1 MPSDLQV
8 SNIKDL
14 TGSNTGISIASDGQV
29 TIAQNNPTVTLGS
42 NATVNTQDYVV
53 ATIPSEQTISHFT
66 WTGLNLTSETH
77 DPNNWFDNSTF
88 KFQPNKAGKYFVN
101 MRCSVYS
108 NQGHTYNERVQVVV
122 KKNDTTAGTTGSVL
136 HSVHNAR
143 DARGYQFTVTAN
155 GIVDLNGSTDYLYN
169 MVRIQLYFGT
179 SDGRVEADKTQFSA
193 YRLGA

>member
-1 MPSDLQV
+1 M
-8 SNIKDL
+8 
-14 TGSNTGISIASDGQV
+14 TGIFKINNNEVFGSDGTFSG
-29 TIAQNNPTVTLGS
+29 TIGS

-66 WTGLNLTSETH
+66 WTALNLTSETH

-88 KFQPNKAGKYFVN
+88 KFQPDKAGKYFVN

-108 NQGHTYNERVQVVV
+108 NQGHTYNERTEVIV
-122 KKNDTTAGTTGSVL
+122 KKNDTGANETGSVL
-136 HSVHNAR
+136 YSTHNAR

-179 SDGRVEADKTQFSA
+179 SDGRVVADHTQFSA
-193 YRLGA
+193 FRIGS